1 MLRRACALLAAAAL
15 GWAGAAFAESPRT
28 VLSVRVN
35 AETGGSFSDDAVHPT
50 VTVTVPPG
58 ALSADATLRVRTIP
72 NPRRPGENQVPA
84 SAAYRLQLE
93 GGTPLEPLRL
103 ARPLKLAVRAAVA
116 PVHPQ
121 VGELAVRE
129 GPAWQRLASFYRPS
143 SQTVVAFTQ
152 RLDAQYQVMHRRL
165 RAEAGPQVTSGR
177 DVFMYETFGN
187 ESFFGGV
194 LGLHTLLNNVPPVA
208 AVGLGVQVDINRVP
222 AGIVAVMTGSDAA
235 AKLAALDD
243 PATTRALIKA
253 GAVVGVVGRF
263 DDPALPD
270 HMTAAGI
277 TCALCHVTVTPT
289 NFDLGGGPVP
299 LPIGEPRFDGVP
311 NNALDAGAILAL
323 TPTAQA
329 LGLSNVLNA
338 WGPGRFDVRALDVP
352 GVDRNPLEDGVNN
365 PTTYPPIW
373 NFVDLSRQDYTIGWD
388 GLFKNNGVSNNA
400 LASLSEAVYDLIFHG
415 NGAFGIPPFAV
426 EGGSGGGTLP
436 PELSIQPPR
445 DLVAALI
452 QSEAERPGNDVLP
465 PEKLLDM
472 QSFMRSIVSPAPGA
486 FDEAQ
491 AEKGF
496 ALFHG
501 KANCVACHSTAEFTG
516 PGRHSIT
523 EVAPA
528 GGLRDGIKVPGLRG
542 IAKTAPYFHDGSAA
556 DLGAVVRRYVQR
568 GQQVP
573 FLDAEEQAQ
582 LVEYLKSL

>member
-1 MLRRACALLAAAAL
+1 MLRRAWALLAAAAL
-15 GWAGAAFAESPRT
+15 SWAGAALADNPRT

-35 AETGGSFSDDAVHPT
+35 AETGGTFSDNAPNPT

-72 NPRRPGENQVPA
+72 NPRRPDENQVPA
-84 SAAYRLQLE
+84 SAAYRVQLE

-103 ARPLKLAVRAAVA
+103 TQPLKLAVRADAA

-121 VGELAVRE
+121 IGELAVRE
-129 GPAWQRLASFYRPS
+129 GAIWRRLASFYRPS
-143 SQTVVAFTQ
+143 SKTAVAFTQ
-152 RLDAQYQVMHRRL
+152 RVDGQYRVMHRRL
-165 RAEAGPQVTSGR
+165 RAETGDQVTRGR

-187 ESFFGGV
+187 ENFFGGV
-194 LGLHTLLNNVPPVA
+194 LRLHTLLNNAPPVA

-222 AGIVAVMTGSDAA
+222 AGIVAVMTGSDHA
-235 AKLAALDD
+235 AKVAALND
-243 PATTRALIKA
+243 PATTRALIRA

-263 DDPALPD
+263 DDPARPD

-289 NFDLGGGPVP
+289 HFDLGEGPVP

-311 NNALDAGAILAL
+311 NNALNAGAILAL

-329 LGLSNVLNA
+329 LGLSNVLNS
-338 WGPGRFDVRALDVP
+338 WGPGRFDVRALDLP

-373 NFVDLSRQDYTIGWD
+373 NFVDLSKQDYTIGWD
-388 GLFKNNGVSNNA
+388 GLFKDNGVTNNA
-400 LASLSEAVYDLIFHG
+400 LASISEAVFDLIFHG

-426 EGGSGGGTLP
+426 DGGNGGTFP
-436 PELSIQPPR
+436 PELSILPPR

-452 QSEAERPGNDVLP
+452 QSEGERPGNDVLP
-465 PEKLLDM
+465 PRKLLDM

-491 AEKGF
+491 AETGF

-501 KANCVACHSTAEFTG
+501 KANCVACHMSAEFTG
-516 PGRHSIT
+516 PGKHSIT

-542 IAKTAPYFHDGSAA
+542 IAKTAPYFHDGSAP
-556 DLGAVVRRYVQR
+556 DLGSVVKRYVQR
-568 GQQVP
+568 AQQVP